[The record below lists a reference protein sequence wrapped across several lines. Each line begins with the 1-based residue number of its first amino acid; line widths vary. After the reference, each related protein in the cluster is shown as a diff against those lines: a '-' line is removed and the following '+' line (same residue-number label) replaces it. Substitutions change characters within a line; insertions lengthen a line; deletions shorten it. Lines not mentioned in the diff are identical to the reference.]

1 MERGVPRIWL
11 WGGVDWKGRDI
22 RRAFCGRSAAGGM
35 DRAGSRSHAL
45 LPWEAPLCLNFPSVR
60 VELSYF
66 LAMFKADL
74 GALGTPWHLCS
85 SFV

>member
-1 MERGVPRIWL
+1 
-11 WGGVDWKGRDI
+11 
-22 RRAFCGRSAAGGM
+22 M